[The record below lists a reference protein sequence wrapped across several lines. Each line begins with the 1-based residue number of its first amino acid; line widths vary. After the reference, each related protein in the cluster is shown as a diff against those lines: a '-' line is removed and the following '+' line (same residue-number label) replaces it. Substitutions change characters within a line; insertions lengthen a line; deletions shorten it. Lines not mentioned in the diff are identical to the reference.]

1 MSKTVDQLVV
11 EIRAETKKLRK
22 GLDGVNK
29 KLDQSKQKTDKVN
42 KALKAMGGIIAGIGL
57 GKLISSSVQTIR
69 TFEDLEATLRA
80 ITGSAKAAGISF
92 DVIREFTKGTTFQID
107 EVADAFINL
116 LRAGVKP
123 TSDVLKDFGNL
134 AAGSGKSIQ
143 QLSQAAF
150 NATTGEMEMLKQ
162 FGIIAKL
169 EGDKINVS
177 FQGIGKTIKRDG
189 DSIIEYLRS
198 IGREKFSTAIE
209 ERLDTLSGAISN
221 LGDAS
226 SEFQVSI
233 GEGGLKSSL
242 TNLAKEFTKVL
253 SEATPLAEM
262 LGATLGGALTILGN
276 IILTILENIKFLT
289 SALLGLTAAGLVTG
303 VGRLSKAFA
312 FLNKT
317 LKASFVTS
325 AALMALT
332 GPKGWAA
339 IATAVG
345 VATASYIALDIAT
358 QGSNDAGKDKDKLDK
373 QLEENVI
380 IQKDNIKLLVQEN
393 ERLVNSFKS
402 IDRSATLSL
411 GNIIDQGGGIE
422 GVKNR
427 IEDLY
432 NTYREKELE
441 AQREIAAQ
449 NPKSMFSVTGFLST
463 EDLEIDR
470 FREEFYTKMFGMS
483 GEELSRILDIS
494 LIAPVDDA
502 MKQVMDAI
510 NIDVD
515 PIQALRDVFADEAA
529 LQGLFEEAVALKN
542 YTGSI
547 DDFKKSIQDFITLTD
562 TKLDGAQEAIFNIF
576 NAGARDDIDLATAAI
591 AANENALQEVFDTL
605 LIVDAAFAQSGIT
618 FLEFSEQY
626 KRGVASM
633 NEDTEEIKSTFM
645 DTLAPAIQSAS
656 LSFTTTLADAM
667 LQGELSLT
675 HFRDFSKNIVS
686 QIIAIF
692 LQMMVVNKILKS
704 IFGSGGLGIEG
715 FDDLQT
721 FSIGDGPLGRRADSI
736 AQGMAGGGAIQGGRA
751 TLVGERGPEIFVPNT
766 GGKIMNNMNSKN
778 AMGGGGTTVI
788 NQSINFATGI
798 IPTVR
803 AEVMQ
808 MMPQIADVT
817 KAAVQESAMR
827 GGTFRRSLAGG

>member
-1 MSKTVDQLVV
+1 MAKTVDQLVV
-11 EIRAETKKLRK
+11 EIRAETKKLTK
-22 GLDGVNK
+22 GLDKVNK
-29 KLDQSKQKTDKVN
+29 KLDKSKQKTDKVN
-42 KALKAMGGIIAGIGL
+42 KALKAMGGVIAGIGL
-57 GKLISSSVQTIR
+57 GKLVASSVETIR

-177 FQGIGKTIKRDG
+177 FGGIGKTIKRDG

-209 ERLDTLSGAISN
+209 ERLNTLSGAISN

-226 SEFQVSI
+226 SEFKVSI
-233 GEGGLKSSL
+233 GEGGLKKSL
-242 TNLAKEFTKVL
+242 TLLAKEFTVVL
-253 SEATPLAEM
+253 ANATPVAEL
-262 LGATLGGALTILGN
+262 LGATLGTGLTLLGN
-276 IILTILENIKFLT
+276 IILTLIDNLKLLT
-289 SALLGLTAAGLVTG
+289 AVLLGITAAGIVTG
-303 VGRLSKAFA
+303 VGRLSKTFA

-317 LKASFVTS
+317 LRGTFATS
-325 AALMALT
+325 AGLLALT
-332 GPKGWAA
+332 GPAGWKA

-345 VATASYIALDIAT
+345 VATTSYIALDFAT
-358 QGSNDAGKDKDKLDK
+358 RGSNEASKDKDKLDK

-380 IQKDNIKLLVQEN
+380 IQVDNIKALVQEN
-393 ERLVNSFKS
+393 QNLVNSFTS
-402 IDRSATLSL
+402 IDRSATNSL

-422 GVKNR
+422 GVTSR

-432 NTYREKELE
+432 DTYRTKELE
-441 AQREIAAQ
+441 AQRERDKQIKGSFF
-449 NPKSMFSVTGFLST
+449 NVTKFLST
-463 EDLEIDR
+463 EDLELDR

-483 GEELSRILDIS
+483 GEELSRILDIAM
-494 LIAPVDDA
+494 IAPVDDA

-515 PIQALRDVFADEAA
+515 PIKALRDVFADEAA
-529 LQGLFEEAVALKN
+529 LQGLFDEAVALKN
-542 YTGSI
+542 YKGSL
-547 DDFKKSIQDFITLTD
+547 DDFRKSIKDFITLTD

-576 NAGARDDIDLATAAI
+576 NAGARDDIDLATDAI
-591 AANENALQEVFDTL
+591 AANEDALLEVFNALQ
-605 LIVDAAFAQSGIT
+605 IIDAEFKKSGIT
-618 FLEFSEQY
+618 FIEFSEQY

-633 NEDTEEIKSTFM
+633 IEDTDEIKSTFM

-656 LSFTTTLADAM
+656 LAFTTTLADAM

-704 IFGSGGLGIEG
+704 IFGSGGLGIDG

-721 FSIGDGPLGRRADSI
+721 FSIGDGPLGRTADGL
-736 AQGMAGGGAIQGGRA
+736 AQGMAGGGAIRGGRA

-766 GGKIMNNMNSKN
+766 SGSIINNMNSKN

-798 IPTVR
+798 VPTVR

-817 KAAVQESAMR
+817 KAAVQEAAMR
-827 GGTFRRSLAGG
+827 GGTFRRSLQGG